1 MPANGAFLAALF
13 HAKFFVYAGLNGG
26 VHRAFKAA
34 ALQCQHAFYGCA
46 AGGGD
51 GVNKGVWMHAAFAHQ
66 LCAAHYGTCR
76 NAERLLLAKPV
87 P

>member
-26 VHRAFKAA
+26 VHRAFKAT

-51 GVNKGVWMHAAFAHQ
+51 GIDKGIWTVSYTHLTLPTIA
-66 LCAAHYGTCR
+66 
-76 NAERLLLAKPV
+76 
-87 P
+87 